1 MRIKL
6 VGIFTCMIVI
16 VGIFIVYTNQS
27 IGKEP
32 IKTNYET
39 RENSINRERNG
50 TSNNHSE
57 FFC

>member
-16 VGIFIVYTNQS
+16 LGIFIVYTNQS

-32 IKTNYET
+32 KKNKL
-39 RENSINRERNG
+39 
-50 TSNNHSE
+50 
-57 FFC
+57 